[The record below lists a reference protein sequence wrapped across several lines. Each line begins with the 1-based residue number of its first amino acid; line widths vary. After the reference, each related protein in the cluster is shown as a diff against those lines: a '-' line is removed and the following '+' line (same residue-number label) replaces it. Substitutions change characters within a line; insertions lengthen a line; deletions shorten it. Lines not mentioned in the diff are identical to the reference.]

1 MENLNQEFKARLE
14 ALSCPV
20 HGQHP
25 VINVPLHGMA
35 FTYAPFCCR
44 QFQDYVF
51 SLAPAIYQ
59 ELASSGRY
67 LP

>member
-14 ALSCPV
+14 TLSCPV
-20 HGQHP
+20 HRIHP
-25 VINVPLHGMA
+25 VITVPLHGMV

-44 QFQDYVF
+44 QFQEYVF
-51 SLAPAIYQ
+51 SIAPAIYQ
-59 ELASSGRY
+59 ELASDGRY

>member
-1 MENLNQEFKARLE
+1 MENLNQEFKACLE

-35 FTYAPFCCR
+35 FTYAPFCCQ
-44 QFQDYVF
+44 QFQNYVF

-59 ELASSGRY
+59 KLCAESQY